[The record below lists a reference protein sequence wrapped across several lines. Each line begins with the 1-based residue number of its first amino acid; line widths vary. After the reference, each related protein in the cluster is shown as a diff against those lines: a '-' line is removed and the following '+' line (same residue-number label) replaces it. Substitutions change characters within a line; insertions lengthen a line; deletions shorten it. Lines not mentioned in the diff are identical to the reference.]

1 MLQLWLIL
9 IIIYYFYAMGK
20 QPHNNKKIE
29 HELSQQYGHNR
40 VTRSRTK
47 GQRSKVAIEKECQNS
62 NEEFPILQ
70 RLGLYAS
77 EIKGDGNCLFRAL
90 GDQYYGD
97 GGATH
102 VEIRQKIVDYMSR
115 HADYFKMFLGAGDGG
130 ESWNA
135 YLKRMARDGVYGDNP
150 EIVAF
155 ANCYKANVVIYQ
167 DDHMYIVPCQH
178 DKEQVREVHI
188 AYHSW
193 EHYSSVRNQDGPHT
207 GFANIA
213 PKDKGVIDT
222 INEQVKNDKGS
233 GLAPN
238 WQLKVVRDSLPFPCN
253 DEQISHYL
261 TIHNG
266 DISSTVEELLM
277 SSVDLQDQMDQEVA
291 MNGSEG
297 GVEHDRVQGET
308 NAPRVNGDD
317 RAKPKRMTARER
329 KEKQKREAWERKRRA
344 KAVSTPSAAPPILSN
359 PAIPTISQYVAD
371 SGIKATFI

>member
-1 MLQLWLIL
+1 MLWVQR
-9 IIIYYFYAMGK
+9 
-20 QPHNNKKIE
+20 HNNKKIE

-40 VTRSRTK
+40 VTIFIK

-90 GDQYYGD
+90 GDDIMVMEELLMLKFVKRLLIICLDMLTISKCFWAQEM
-97 GGATH
+97 
-102 VEIRQKIVDYMSR
+102 V
-115 HADYFKMFLGAGDGG
+115 
-130 ESWNA
+130 ESWNEN
-135 YLKRMARDGVYGDNP
+135 LKRMARDGVYGDNP

-207 GFANIA
+207 RFANIA

-222 INEQVKNDKGS
+222 INEQLKNDKGS

-308 NAPRVNGDD
+308 NAPRVNDDD

-329 KEKQKREAWERKRRA
+329 KEKQKREAFERK
-344 KAVSTPSAAPPILSN
+344 KS
-359 PAIPTISQYVAD
+359 
-371 SGIKATFI
+371 